1 MKNIV
6 LKEFGIIAVF
16 AIIIGF
22 TSCEE
27 SIVEDLNISETTENS
42 ADSLSVD
49 ETATENIDEDA
60 KSSLTFMR
68 EEEKLAHDVY
78 VYMFE
83 LWGLTTFDNISKSE
97 TVHTDAVKGLLD
109 YYEIEDIALSE
120 EGKFANEDLQNL
132 YNALIDMGDSSLVD
146 GLLVGA
152 TIEEVDIVD
161 LDEAMAACEVDTI
174 VTVYSRLRKGSTNHL
189 RAFVGQ
195 LASNGISYSPQYLSQ
210 EEFDAIINN

>member
-1 MKNIV
+1 M
-6 LKEFGIIAVF
+6 
-16 AIIIGF
+16 
-22 TSCEE
+22 
-27 SIVEDLNISETTENS
+27 
-42 ADSLSVD
+42 
-49 ETATENIDEDA
+49 
-60 KSSLTFMR
+60 
-68 EEEKLAHDVY
+68 
-78 VYMFE
+78 
-83 LWGLTTFDNISKSE
+83 
-97 TVHTDAVKGLLD
+97 HTDAVKGLLD